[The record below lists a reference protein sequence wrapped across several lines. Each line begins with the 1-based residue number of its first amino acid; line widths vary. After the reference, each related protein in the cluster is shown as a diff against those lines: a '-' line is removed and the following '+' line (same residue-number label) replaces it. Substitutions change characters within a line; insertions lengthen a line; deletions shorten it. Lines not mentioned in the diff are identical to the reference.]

1 MKKIKSKIA
10 LVLAL
15 VCFTSSAFGE
25 ESGLFLG
32 LGFGAHTAQNK
43 VSEAPNCLMKMA

>member
-1 MKKIKSKIA
+1 MKKITSKIA

-15 VCFTSSAFGE
+15 ACFTSSAFGE

-32 LGFGAHTAQNK
+32 LGFGAHGAKQSIRSTNG
-43 VSEAPNCLMKMA
+43 LMKTA

>member
-32 LGFGAHTAQNK
+32 LGFGAHG
-43 VSEAPNCLMKMA
+43 SLSF

>member
-15 VCFTSSAFGE
+15 ACFTSSAFGE

-32 LGFGAHTAQNK
+32 LGFAHTAQNK
-43 VSEAPNCLMKMA
+43 ASEAPSCLMKTA